1 MADFSKLQ
9 NIYWR
14 IRYQR
19 NKNLKRKYYRYAA
32 DEKRRLIE
40 SGVDPEELRLFCRT
54 LAKQHCEHAER
65 RLKAYR
71 STVTENPISSCNCSV
86 YNCL

>member
-1 MADFSKLQ
+1 MSDFSKLQ

-14 IRYQR
+14 IRFQR

-32 DEKRRLIE
+32 DEKKRLIL
-40 SGVDPEELRLFCRT
+40 SGVDPEELRLFCRS

-65 RLKAYR
+65 RLKTYQ
-71 STVTENPISSCNCSV
+71 SKVTENRISFCNCGV
-86 YNCL
+86 DNC

>member
-14 IRYQR
+14 IRFQR
-19 NKNLKRKYYRYAA
+19 RKNLKRKYYRHAA
-32 DEKRRLIE
+32 AEKKRLIA

-54 LAKQHCEHAER
+54 LAKRHCEHAER
-65 RLKAYR
+65 RLAAYL
-71 STVTENPISSCNCSV
+71 SKVTRDPISS
-86 YNCL
+86 

>member
-1 MADFSKLQ
+1 MSDFSKLQ

-14 IRYQR
+14 IRFQR
-19 NKNLKRKYYRYAA
+19 RKNLKRKYYRYAA
-32 DEKRRLIE
+32 DEKKRLIA

-65 RLKAYR
+65 HLKTYQ
-71 STVTENPISSCNCSV
+71 SKVTEKLIFS
-86 YNCL
+86 

>member
-1 MADFSKLQ
+1 MTDFSKLQ
-9 NIYWR
+9 NIYWF

-19 NKNLKRKYYRYAA
+19 RKNLKRNYYRQAA
-32 DEKRRLIE
+32 AEKKRLIA
-40 SGVDPEELRLFCRT
+40 SGVDPEELRLYCRT

-71 STVTENPISSCNCSV
+71 SKVTEDPIFSCNCDDG
-86 YNCL
+86 NCV

>member
-32 DEKRRLIE
+32 DEKKRLIE

-54 LAKQHCEHAER
+54 LAKQHCGHAER

-71 STVTENPISSCNCSV
+71 STVTEKLVFS
-86 YNCL
+86 